1 MDLKVAPRVLLLPWP
16 EAKIKLEQAGYQL
29 GEVKVTR
36 PPRHREELFALERG
50 RILRQVT
57 KGITVDLVVGLLE

>member
-1 MDLKVAPRVLLLPWP
+1 MEAKAAPRVLLLPWP

-36 PPRHREELFALERG
+36 PPRQRGESFELDRG

-57 KGITVDLVVGLLE
+57 SGITVDLVVGLLE

>member
-1 MDLKVAPRVLLLPWP
+1 MEAKVAPRVLLLPWL

-36 PPRHREELFALERG
+36 PPRHREEPFALDQS

-57 KGITVDLVVGLLE
+57 RGITVDLVAGLLE